1 MKDVDEYVPAYQ
13 DSSAPEEMF
22 AGICRSVG
30 YEVVECTA
38 AEMSFAFQN
47 ANHVKS
53 RFILHW
59 NCFRYQA
66 TVLLL
71 QYLGVRDL
79 DDEVIVFHF

>member
-1 MKDVDEYVPAYQ
+1 MKDVDEYVPLYQ
-13 DSSAPEEMF
+13 DSSTPEEMF

-53 RFILHW
+53 RFILHRHYI
-59 NCFRYQA
+59 RYRA
-66 TVLLL
+66 AVSLLP
-71 QYLGVRDL
+71 
-79 DDEVIVFHF
+79 HFEAFLFLKI